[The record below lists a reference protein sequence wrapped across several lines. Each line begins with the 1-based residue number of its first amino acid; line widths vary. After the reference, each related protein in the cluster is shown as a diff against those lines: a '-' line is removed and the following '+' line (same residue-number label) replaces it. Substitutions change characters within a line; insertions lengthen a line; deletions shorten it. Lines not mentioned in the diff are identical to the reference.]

1 MMLFG
6 LKLNFKL
13 EIGASSTR
21 PNLLRFIV
29 ALLFSA
35 VEILLSENNVPPEN
49 AFSSFTVTR
58 PETDNSPD
66 GAFAVGE
73 ANTTIE

>member
-1 MMLFG
+1 MLFA

-13 EIGASSTR
+13 EVGANSTR
-21 PNLLRFIV
+21 PNLVRFTV
-29 ALLFSA
+29 ALLFWA
-35 VEILLSENNVPPEN
+35 VVSMLSENNVPPET
-49 AFSSFTVTR
+49 AFSPFTVTI

-66 GAFAVGE
+66 GAFAVGD